1 MFGSMKVP
9 KKKNVKE
16 SCLIIFSFIMK
27 IMKENQI

>member
-16 SCLIIFSFIMK
+16 SCLITFSFIMK
-27 IMKENQI
+27 NMRENQL